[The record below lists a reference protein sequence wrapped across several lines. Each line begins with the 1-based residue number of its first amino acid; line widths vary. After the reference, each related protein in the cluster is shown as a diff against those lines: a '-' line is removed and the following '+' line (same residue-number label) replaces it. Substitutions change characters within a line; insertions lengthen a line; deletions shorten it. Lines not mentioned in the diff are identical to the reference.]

1 MSIDVFGRHL
11 DRTAAASRGPPGV
24 GFKVTSDGQYDVD
37 GKRLCNVTDAKEQ
50 YDAVNLGLVQRII
63 QNEIRTVNQVTSSM
77 RADVDN
83 NNLMIRILEET
94 INEKLK
100 NLQIDIEQ
108 DLSIRNTEIIAQLDA
123 RLNALEN
130 EQRKVDSSHRAA

>member
-11 DRTAAASRGPPGV
+11 DRVAAASRGPPGV
-24 GFKVTSDGQYDVD
+24 GFKITSDGHYDVD
-37 GKRLCNVTDAKEQ
+37 GKRICNLSEAKEQ

-63 QNEIRTVNQVTSSM
+63 QNEIRTVYKVTSSM
-77 RADVDN
+77 RTEIDN
-83 NNLMIRILEET
+83 NSLMIRILEES

-100 NLQIDIEQ
+100 TLQINTKQ
-108 DLSIRNTEIIAQLDA
+108 DLSVRNTELIAQLDA

-130 EQRKVDSSHRAA
+130 GQREIGSSHRTA

>member
-1 MSIDVFGRHL
+1 M
-11 DRTAAASRGPPGV
+11 
-24 GFKVTSDGQYDVD
+24 
-37 GKRLCNVTDAKEQ
+37 
-50 YDAVNLGLVQRII
+50 GLVQRII
-63 QNEIRTVNQVTSSM
+63 QNEIRTVYQVTSSM
-77 RADVDN
+77 RTDIDN